1 MFNVTTLDR
10 KTGATVIYQVDA
22 SSERA
27 AKDFIIAGIEAGTKR
42 GDTIYEVTPV
52 DVLAAGPSI
61 HAYGR
66 GGELY

>member
-10 KTGATVIYQVDA
+10 RTNETFVYAVDT
-22 SSERA
+22 SNERA
-27 AKDFIIAGIEAGTKR
+27 AKDTIIAGIEAGTKR
-42 GDTIYEVTPV
+42 GDTIYEVVPV

-61 HAYGR
+61 HAYGK